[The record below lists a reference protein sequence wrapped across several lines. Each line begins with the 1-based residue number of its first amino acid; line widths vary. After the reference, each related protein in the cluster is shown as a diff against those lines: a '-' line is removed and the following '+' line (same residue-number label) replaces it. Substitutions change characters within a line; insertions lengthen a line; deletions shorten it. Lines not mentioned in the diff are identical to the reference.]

1 MTDVFKIVNWFRVT
15 SNADMR
21 TIKADELTQMKVMK
35 LLYYVQGTYLAVHG
49 EKAFCNDIIAWKF
62 GPVVREVHEKY
73 SGQRGIVGNLSEDPQ
88 AIADYTSIPSDS
100 DLGII
105 LKAVWQ
111 AFGDM
116 SATELMQQTH
126 TERPWQ
132 ETVPNGVI
140 TSELMTVFFKAE
152 VVLQ

>member
-49 EKAFCNDIIAWKF
+49 EKAFSNDIIAWKF

-132 ETVPNGVI
+132 ETVPNGVL
-140 TSELMTVFFKAE
+140 TSELMTAFFKAE